1 LLNQFLTRDYGVAVR
16 VPTAFHLESNM
27 YGCCKCFQC
36 NSISGLINVL
46 PFICFDL
53 TLFGSF
59 SLKWEVELI
68 CIFLL
73 GSYYYRLRNRAA
85 RGVALSTEWPPRVG
99 DSGCCTC
106 RCIPLVHWGYWGY
119 FGRDDSVLIAT
130 WELHCLWDG
139 PEMLVPLYTHRN
151 RERLGGG
158 GWN

>member
-46 PFICFDL
+46 PFVCFDL

-85 RGVALSTEWPPRVG
+85 RGVALSTEWPPPPCGWFR
-99 DSGCCTC
+99 
-106 RCIPLVHWGYWGY
+106 L
-119 FGRDDSVLIAT
+119 
-130 WELHCLWDG
+130 LH
-139 PEMLVPLYTHRN
+139 MPLYS
-151 RERLGGG
+151 LGSLRILRIF
-158 GWN
+158 WSRWFSLNCNLRAALSVRRTRDASSSLHTQK